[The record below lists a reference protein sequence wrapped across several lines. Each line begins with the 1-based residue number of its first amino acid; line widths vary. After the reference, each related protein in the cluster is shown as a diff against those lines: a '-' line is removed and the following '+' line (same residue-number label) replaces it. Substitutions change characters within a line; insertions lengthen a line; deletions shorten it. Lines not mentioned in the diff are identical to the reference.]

1 LTVRTHGPGPHGTAL
16 TARRGVGP
24 VAATARRVSRRS
36 DGEDPGRPGPSTGRQ
51 PVRRGLAGVPPAP
64 PLPTDSSATEKE

>member
-1 LTVRTHGPGPHGTAL
+1 M
-16 TARRGVGP
+16 
-24 VAATARRVSRRS
+24 AATARRAGRQS